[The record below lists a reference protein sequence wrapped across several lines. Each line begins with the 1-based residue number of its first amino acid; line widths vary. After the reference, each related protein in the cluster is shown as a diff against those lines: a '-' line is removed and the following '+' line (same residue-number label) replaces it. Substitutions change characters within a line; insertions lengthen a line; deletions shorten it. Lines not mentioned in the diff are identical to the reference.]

1 MILWKNVTIWE
12 PWPWIPGGIIQPIK
26 LGAGASPKKY
36 EPLKLTN
43 DIVDFETE
51 GTPSIVMNYHL
62 RSRKTTNSKVGI
74 LVISRRVAMG
84 WE

>member
-12 PWPWIPGGIIQPIK
+12 PWPWIPGGITQPIK
-26 LGAGASPKKY
+26 PGAGASPEKIRAALDS
-36 EPLKLTN
+36 LKLTN

-62 RSRKTTNSKVGI
+62 RS
-74 LVISRRVAMG
+74 
-84 WE
+84 